1 MHKLWRIQGAGG
13 HGKSH
18 TLRAFI
24 AKATSM
30 GKRVIVC
37 ATTAKASK
45 LLGDGACTVHM
56 AFGFTGPSWIPLTNP
71 NILMY
76 IDLADVIVIDEVSM
90 AKADLLQEVHQRCID
105 ASPNSTEPFAGKFVI
120 LGGDKHQLPAVC
132 DRRCNEA
139 SCIHQPYRWAMWPHF
154 REIVLQKNYR
164 QHADSISWISCLNK
178 IRVSVPGDAELALL
192 QTRVAGNEW
201 VAPKNAVFLA
211 GTNEEVAKFNEE
223 AAHAHF
229 PEANLVTI
237 LAEDEVERSNR
248 FSTQDLTYLKRIMED
263 KGVLPEKLLLAPG
276 MVVMC
281 TQNLK
286 YPNIDNG
293 TLAEVVAIE
302 TTHIH
307 IRVLG
312 TNCEVNIP
320 HIIDSKYHNRI
331 RLKRKMYPLV
341 VAFART
347 VHKVQGDTIR
357 DPVVIDFTNMS
368 RLGQAYVALSRIV
381 SIDQLHILPRGIT
394 LTSDMFQPHVPD
406 DGD

>member
-1 MHKLWRIQGAGG
+1 ACIQRQYAPTVDQQVAQCLISQCEVDPDQHNVLAILEQNMHKLWRIQGAGG

-154 REIVLQKNYR
+154 REIVLQKNY
-164 QHADSISWISCLNK
+164 
-178 IRVSVPGDAELALL
+178 
-192 QTRVAGNEW
+192 
-201 VAPKNAVFLA
+201 FL
-211 GTNEEVAKFNEE
+211 
-223 AAHAHF
+223 
-229 PEANLVTI
+229 
-237 LAEDEVERSNR
+237 
-248 FSTQDLTYLKRIMED
+248 
-263 KGVLPEKLLLAPG
+263 
-276 MVVMC
+276 
-281 TQNLK
+281 
-286 YPNIDNG
+286 
-293 TLAEVVAIE
+293 
-302 TTHIH
+302 
-307 IRVLG
+307 
-312 TNCEVNIP
+312 
-320 HIIDSKYHNRI
+320 
-331 RLKRKMYPLV
+331 
-341 VAFART
+341 
-347 VHKVQGDTIR
+347 
-357 DPVVIDFTNMS
+357 
-368 RLGQAYVALSRIV
+368 
-381 SIDQLHILPRGIT
+381 
-394 LTSDMFQPHVPD
+394 
-406 DGD
+406 